1 MTNHSASF
9 SKVTGRKLTDVI
21 IEQLKNK
28 IFSGVYKVGDR
39 LPPEP
44 QLMEELGVGRS
55 TLREGIKVLVHAGIL
70 EVKQG
75 KGTRILSLEWRS
87 ETSFN
92 QLLPKADRKDVY
104 EARAMLDQEVAKL
117 ASRRRTDED
126 LLNIKTCLDKRF
138 KALQEGNYAT
148 YVEADID
155 FHLAIAKASGNQVL
169 YNLYQSFIPVLRKIL
184 SSLIIND
191 VTIYKDN
198 SEIHENLF
206 QAILAQD
213 EEKAIRSVN
222 QNLEQ

>member
-1 MTNHSASF
+1 MTNHSSSF
-9 SKVTGRKLTDVI
+9 SKVIGRKLTDEI

-28 IFSGVYKVGDR
+28 IFSGEYKVGDR

-44 QLMEELGVGRS
+44 QLMEEFAVGRS
-55 TLREGIKVLVHAGIL
+55 TLREAIKVLVHARIL

-75 KGTRILSLEWRS
+75 KGTHILSLEWTN

-92 QLLPKADRKDVY
+92 QLLNQADQNDVY
-104 EARAMLDQEVAKL
+104 EARAMLDQEVARL
-117 ASRRRTDED
+117 AARRRTDED
-126 LLNIKTCLDKRF
+126 LLQIKTCLDQRY
-138 KALQEGNYAT
+138 KALQQGNYAT

-184 SSLIIND
+184 SSLIVH
-191 VTIYKDN
+191 VTNYNDN
-198 SEIHENLF
+198 SEIHEDLY

-213 EEKAIRSVN
+213 EEKAIHSVN

>member
-1 MTNHSASF
+1 MTNHSSSF
-9 SKVTGRKLTDVI
+9 SKVTGRKLTDEI

-28 IFSGVYKVGDR
+28 IFSGAYKVGDR

-44 QLMEELGVGRS
+44 QLMEEFAVGRS
-55 TLREGIKVLVHAGIL
+55 TLRESIKVLVHAGIL

-75 KGTRILSLEWRS
+75 KGTRILSLEWTN

-92 QLLPKADRKDVY
+92 QLLQQADRNDVY

-117 ASRRRTDED
+117 AARRRTDED
-126 LLNIKTCLDKRF
+126 LLHIKTCLDQRY
-138 KALQEGNYAT
+138 KALQQGNYAT
-148 YVEADID
+148 YVDADID

-184 SSLIIND
+184 SSLIVH
-191 VTIYKDN
+191 VTNYNDN
-198 SEIHENLF
+198 SEIHEDLF

-213 EEKAIRSVN
+213 EEEAIRSVN
-222 QNLEQ
+222 QNLEH

>member
-1 MTNHSASF
+1 MTNHSSSF
-9 SKVTGRKLTDVI
+9 SKVTGRKLTDEI

-28 IFSGVYKVGDR
+28 IFSGAYKVGDR

-44 QLMEELGVGRS
+44 QLMEEFAVGRS
-55 TLREGIKVLVHAGIL
+55 TLRESIKVLVHAGIL

-75 KGTRILSLEWRS
+75 KGTRILSLEWTN

-92 QLLPKADRKDVY
+92 QLLQQADRNDVY

-117 ASRRRTDED
+117 AARRRTDED
-126 LLNIKTCLDKRF
+126 LLHIKTCLDQRY
-138 KALQEGNYAT
+138 KALQQGNYAT
-148 YVEADID
+148 YVDADID

-184 SSLIIND
+184 SSLIVH
-191 VTIYKDN
+191 VTNYNDN
-198 SEIHENLF
+198 SEIHEDLF

-213 EEKAIRSVN
+213 EEEAIRSVK
-222 QNLEQ
+222 QNLEH